1 MDKAHIIMGFHW
13 VTYCLVHS
21 FLANNYIK
29 QLFSNYLKMGRN
41 FYRFLY
47 NVIAAVYL
55 VCLVLFQIRLQSPA
69 IFPSTVFSDSVAVIL
84 VLTGLCIMALCIRKY
99 FNQLSGISANIQE
112 PELYT
117 GGLHQFVRHPLY
129 LGTFIFLIGLS
140 IFWPLL
146 KNFVASFILIL
157 YTLIGTLWEEKK
169 LLSEFGASYKAYQEK
184 VPMIIPRFRLPG
196 KKTNSGTGT
205 LIN

>member
-29 QLFSNYLKMGRN
+29 QLFTNYLKVGRN

-47 NVIAAVYL
+47 NVVAVVYL
-55 VCLVLFQIRLQSPA
+55 GWLVLLHFRLQSPA
-69 IFPSTVFSDSVAVIL
+69 IFPSTVFSESLAGIL
-84 VLTGLCIMALCIRKY
+84 VLTGIGIMLLCIRKY
-99 FNQLSGISANIQE
+99 FNQLSGISAKIQE

-117 GGLHQFVRHPLY
+117 GGLHRFVRHPLY
-129 LGTFIFLIGLS
+129 LGTFIFLTGVS

-146 KNFVASFILIL
+146 KNFVASFILIG
-157 YTLIGTLWEEKK
+157 YTLVGTLWEEKK
-169 LLSEFGASYKAYQEK
+169 LLHQFGASYKAYQDK
-184 VPMIIPRFRLPG
+184 VPMIIPRFRLHR